1 MALFHPYAGAAN
13 RLPLHEL
20 YWYTDKPR
28 SLARARDVMVALK
41 HHYTQ
46 PHIRFGLKAV
56 VPRTALAPA
65 EWLDP
70 LDLDTPRTRGGPI
83 KRQPRVWI
91 IIAFDGLSGAKAA
104 IRREKIPKATF
115 EAKGRLKLISGDLQ
129 GSTVKHPF
137 ARERQ

>member
-20 YWYTDKPR
+20 YWYTDNPH
-28 SLARARDVMVALK
+28 SLGRARDVMVALK
-41 HHYTQ
+41 RHYTQ

-56 VPRTALAPA
+56 VPRAPMPGADLLAKQHA
-65 EWLDP
+65 
-70 LDLDTPRTRGGPI
+70 
-83 KRQPRVWI
+83 RQPRIWI
-91 IIAFDGLSGAKAA
+91 IIAFDSLSGAKAA

-115 EAKGRLKLISGDLQ
+115 EAKGRLKLISSDLA

-137 ARERQ
+137 ARERM